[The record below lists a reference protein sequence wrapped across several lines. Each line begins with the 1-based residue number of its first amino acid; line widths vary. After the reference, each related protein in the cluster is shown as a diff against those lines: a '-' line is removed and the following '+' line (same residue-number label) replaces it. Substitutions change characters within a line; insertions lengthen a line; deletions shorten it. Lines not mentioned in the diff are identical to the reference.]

1 MSLTTTLQ
9 SGTIWRTFSPPD
21 SLPSQAFSNP
31 TAQYYAQLNQICLE
45 QTQAWLTEIGVSSEP
60 TFTASQITSIWDV
73 VNGCALT
80 IDNRRLILI
89 PSDQLDQD
97 ELRVPQ
103 EWVDIPAWI
112 GDYYL
117 AVQIDLET
125 NILNIWG
132 FISHRIL
139 REFGTYNAL
148 DRTYSIDSDF
158 LISDLDSL
166 SIAQLLELQEITTVP
181 PLPSLALD
189 QSQSL
194 IGQLS
199 QHSSYS
205 PRLDIDFNTW
215 AALLSNNNLREQLYQ
230 RRLQVAKIQ
239 SNSTPPL
246 NLSNWLKQEFRQAL
260 IQGWGMAD
268 DIMRSPVDILRSADN
283 IVCPNPSS
291 VRAYS
296 PGKPSS
302 GVMDS
307 LLSLLNGDIT
317 TVSNDTAQGEEY
329 RSPEAL
335 HSEDNIVFSND
346 TIERAKLIN
355 LQYQLQE
362 TNVVMLIA
370 LQPQNTS
377 DLVTVSVQIHAAPGT
392 LTLPPQLK
400 LSYITDEGEE
410 LQAVIARSQDSVILL
425 PKFTCD
431 VGTTF
436 NLQLQL
442 NGASQIEKFVA

>member
-9 SGTIWRTFSPPD
+9 SGTIWRTFSPLEP
-21 SLPSQAFSNP
+21 SPSQVFSNP
-31 TAQYYAQLNQICLE
+31 SAQCYAELNQICLQ
-45 QTQAWLTEIGVSSEP
+45 QTQAWLTEIGISSNP
-60 TFTASQITSIWDV
+60 TFSPAQIASIWDV
-73 VNGCALT
+73 VNGCALN

-89 PSDQLDQD
+89 PSDQLDRD

-103 EWVDIPAWI
+103 EWVDIPAWL

-125 NILNIWG
+125 NIMNIWG
-132 FISHRIL
+132 FISHRTL
-139 REFGTYNAL
+139 RETGTYNAL

-158 LISDLDSL
+158 LIADLDSL

-189 QSQSL
+189 RSQSL

-199 QHSSYS
+199 HHSPYS
-205 PRLDIDFNTW
+205 PRLEIDFNTW

-230 RRLQVAKIQ
+230 RRSQVAKIQ
-239 SNSTPPL
+239 SNATPPS
-246 NLSNWLKQEFRQAL
+246 NLSNWLKQEFSQAL
-260 IQGWGMAD
+260 IQGWDIVD
-268 DIMRSPVDILRSADN
+268 DIMSKPVDILRSAD
-283 IVCPNPSS
+283 I
-291 VRAYS
+291 
-296 PGKPSS
+296 
-302 GVMDS
+302 
-307 LLSLLNGDIT
+307 
-317 TVSNDTAQGEEY
+317 Y
-329 RSPEAL
+329 RSVKTIR
-335 HSEDNIVFSND
+335 SEDNMAFGNN

-370 LQPQNTS
+370 LQPQDTS
-377 DLVTVSVQIHAAPGT
+377 DLVTVLVQIHATPGT
-392 LTLPPQLK
+392 LTLPPHLK

>member
-1 MSLTTTLQ
+1 MPLPTPLQ
-9 SGTIWRTFSPPD
+9 SATIWRTFSPPEL
-21 SLPSQAFSNP
+21 SPNPAFSNP
-31 TAQYYAQLNQICLE
+31 TAQYHAELNQICL
-45 QTQAWLTEIGVSSEP
+45 QQIQAWLTEIGVSSEP
-60 TFTASQITSIWDV
+60 TFSPTQIASIWDV

-80 IDNRRLILI
+80 INNRRLILI
-89 PSDQLDQD
+89 PSDQLDRD

-103 EWVDIPAWI
+103 EWVDIPAWL

-125 NILNIWG
+125 NSMNIWG
-132 FISHRIL
+132 FISHRTL
-139 REFGTYNAL
+139 RETGTYNVL

-158 LISDLDSL
+158 LIADLDIL
-166 SIAQLLELQEITTVP
+166 WMTEFLELQEITTVP
-181 PLPSLALD
+181 ALPNLALD
-189 QSQSL
+189 RSQSL
-194 IGQLS
+194 ISQLS
-199 QHSSYS
+199 HHSPYS

-230 RRLQVAKIQ
+230 SRLRVTKIQ
-239 SNSTPPL
+239 SNPTPPL
-246 NLSNWLKQEFRQAL
+246 NLSNWLKQEFSQAL
-260 IQGWGMAD
+260 IQGWGIAN
-268 DIMRSPVDILRSADN
+268 DIMSIPVDILRSADN
-283 IVCPNPSS
+283 TI
-291 VRAYS
+291 
-296 PGKPSS
+296 
-302 GVMDS
+302 
-307 LLSLLNGDIT
+307 
-317 TVSNDTAQGEEY
+317 Y
-329 RSPEAL
+329 RSVDTIR
-335 HSEDNIVFSND
+335 SEDNMAFRNN

-355 LQYQLQE
+355 LQYQLEE

-370 LQPQNTS
+370 LQPQSTS

-410 LQAVIARSQDSVILL
+410 LQAVIARSQDSIILL

-436 NLQLQL
+436 NIQLQL

>member
-1 MSLTTTLQ
+1 MPLTSPLQ
-9 SGTIWRTFSPPD
+9 SATIWRTFSPPET
-21 SLPSQAFSNP
+21 SPNQTFSNP
-31 TAQYYAQLNQICLE
+31 TAQYHAQLNQICLE
-45 QTQAWLTEIGVSSEP
+45 QTQAWLTEIGISSDP
-60 TFTASQITSIWDV
+60 TFDPAQVASIWDV
-73 VNGCALT
+73 VNGCALN

-89 PSDQLDQD
+89 PSDQLDRD

-103 EWVDIPAWI
+103 EWVDIPAWL

-125 NILNIWG
+125 NTMNIWG
-132 FISHRIL
+132 FISHRTL
-139 REFGTYNAL
+139 RETGTYNVL

-158 LISDLDSL
+158 LIADLNSL
-166 SIAQLLELQEITTVP
+166 SIAQLLELQEITIVP

-189 QSQSL
+189 RSQSL

-199 QHSSYS
+199 HHSPYS
-205 PRLDIDFNTW
+205 PRLEIDFNTW

-246 NLSNWLKQEFRQAL
+246 NLSNWLKQEFSQAL
-260 IQGWGMAD
+260 VQGWGIAN
-268 DIMRSPVDILRSADN
+268 DIMSRPVDILRSAD
-283 IVCPNPSS
+283 I
-291 VRAYS
+291 
-296 PGKPSS
+296 
-302 GVMDS
+302 
-307 LLSLLNGDIT
+307 
-317 TVSNDTAQGEEY
+317 Y
-329 RSPEAL
+329 RSVKTIR
-335 HSEDNIVFSND
+335 SEDNMVFGNN

-362 TNVVMLIA
+362 ANVVMLIA

-410 LQAVIARSQDSVILL
+410 LRAVIARSQDSVILL
-425 PKFTCD
+425 PEFTCD
-431 VGTTF
+431 VGDTF